1 MKKLST
7 LILAVA
13 CFTASAQTEYP
24 YPYNPDG
31 NNDGFVSLNDLLD
44 LLAIFGSEYYSGVLA
59 TDSISAIMYTGQMDY
74 WDCTSSCIALTGN
87 WKVLDHFLVGSYR
100 NEIVQGSAQ
109 SWWLDHKVFEGS
121 ENSQFFHLTHFGDSA
136 EIRIEPI
143 LPFSHSHCYCQTRTR
158 GDIEDLNLCEN
169 ELDEC
174 GVCGGDGAVYDCG
187 CESIP
192 EGDCD
197 CDGNQVDAVGVCGG
211 DCLEDLDG
219 DGVCDPVLG
228 PCEGEDFV
236 SYHGV
241 DYPIIET
248 ADGRCWF
255 AEDLASGVYRNG
267 EPISLAQNVL
277 DWPSTFIVDSQYELW
292 LCCIADMSATYA
304 IPISYQGASCGG
316 CGWPWSSYSGDGYD
330 ASSHENSGFL
340 YNWGAVNSGMLC
352 PTGFHVPS
360 STEWQS
366 LLGSVAGNL
375 EDSYISLL
383 PPTYAEDYPCDIEYA
398 PIPTLDYGSSGM
410 QLASYSSLNSFGY
423 YKNTNDAM
431 YWTSDASSQNHGEH
445 DAQVFYVSVC
455 GDSFGGGISSRS
467 MDRGNNVRCI
477 KDTE

>member
-59 TDSISAIMYTGQMDY
+59 TDSISAIMYTGELDY
-74 WDCTSSCIALTGN
+74 WDCTSSCVALTGN
-87 WKVLDHFLVGSYR
+87 WKVLDHYLVGSYR
-100 NEIVQGSAQ
+100 NEILGAGAQG
-109 SWWLDHKVFEGS
+109 WWLDHKAFG
-121 ENSQFFHLTHFGDSA
+121 NDGYAQFWRLANQGNPDVLFT
-136 EIRIEPI
+136 EPSD
-143 LPFSHSHCYCQTRTR
+143 PYVHHHCYCQTRTR

-197 CDGNQVDAVGVCGG
+197 CDGNQVDAVGLCGG

-241 DYPIIET
+241 DYAIVET

-255 AEDLASGVYRNG
+255 AENLRSESFNDGTLLSSDFYVSPSGAESYIEINPPAFTIIATGHVYNGGTLGFTSGGAEAPKNICPIGWHIPTRLEWQDLV
-267 EPISLAQNVL
+267 
-277 DWPSTFIVDSQYELW
+277 
-292 LCCIADMSATYA
+292 
-304 IPISYQGASCGG
+304 
-316 CGWPWSSYSGDGYD
+316 SSYSQ
-330 ASSHENSGFL
+330 N
-340 YNWGAVNSGMLC
+340 
-352 PTGFHVPS
+352 
-360 STEWQS
+360 
-366 LLGSVAGNL
+366 LGSYVSMWSADPGDPVL
-375 EDSYISLL
+375 SL
-383 PPTYAEDYPCDIEYA
+383 YESS
-398 PIPTLDYGSSGM
+398 GSSGLNLSTTGHGE
-410 QLASYSSLNSFGY
+410 QYYGPYSDNGR
-423 YKNTNDAM
+423 AQ
-431 YWTSDASSQNHGEH
+431 YWTSTHGS
-445 DAQVFYVSVC
+445 DPAT
-455 GDSFGGGISSRS
+455 SRYITYLNPT
-467 MDRGNNVRCI
+467 DDWYQPNWNVLRYGQSGYAIRCI
-477 KDTE
+477 KD

>member
-1 MKKLST
+1 MKKLFT
-7 LILAVA
+7 IILAVA

-59 TDSISAIMYTGQMDY
+59 TDSISAIMYTGELDY
-74 WDCTSSCIALTGN
+74 WDCTSSCVALTGN
-87 WKVLDHFLVGSYR
+87 WKVLDHYLVGSYR
-100 NEIVQGSAQ
+100 NEILDAGAQG
-109 SWWLDHKVFEGS
+109 WWLDHKAFG
-121 ENSQFFHLTHFGDSA
+121 NDGYAQFWRLANQGNPDVLFT
-136 EIRIEPI
+136 EPSD
-143 LPFSHSHCYCQTRTR
+143 PYVHHHCYCQTRTR

-197 CDGNQVDAVGVCGG
+197 CDGNQLDAVGVCGG

-241 DYPIIET
+241 DYPIVET

-255 AEDLASGVYRNG
+255 AENLETSSYNDGEAIEFAPSENQWKGDCSFPYDWQDWHCCLAGNGQYSDL
-267 EPISLAQNVL
+267 
-277 DWPSTFIVDSQYELW
+277 
-292 LCCIADMSATYA
+292 SALSNPYA
-304 IPISYQGASCGG
+304 ASCGG
-316 CGWPWSSYSGDGYD
+316 Q
-330 ASSHENSGFL
+330 ASNFQNLEIVPASGFL
-340 YNWGAVNSGMLC
+340 YNFQAVETGHLC
-352 PTGFHVPS
+352 PSGWSVP
-360 STEWQS
+360 TAPEWQH
-366 LLGSVAGNL
+366 LI
-375 EDSYISLL
+375 DSYGAGLEATVALNS
-383 PPTYAEDYPCDIEYA
+383 TYWLENNNCGTANA
-398 PIPTLDYGSSGM
+398 PVPVLEWDSSGM
-410 QLASYSSLNSFGY
+410 ALAGRGVLNEIFGHWGFGY
-423 YKNTNDAM
+423 GDYWSSTLQNDDFQNKSAM
-431 YWTSDASSQNHGEH
+431 AFRLGSPCGSIGNSSIVADGFR
-445 DAQVFYVSVC
+445 A
-455 GDSFGGGISSRS
+455 GRS
-467 MDRGNNVRCI
+467 IRCI

>member
-7 LILAVA
+7 IILAVA

-59 TDSISAIMYTGQMDY
+59 TDSISAIMYTGQLDY
-74 WDCTSSCIALTGN
+74 WDCTSSCVALTGN
-87 WKVLDHFLVGSYR
+87 WKVLDHYLVGSYR
-100 NEIVQGSAQ
+100 SEIVEGSAQ
-109 SWWLDHKVFEGS
+109 SWWLDHRAFEGNLDS
-121 ENSQFFHLTHFGDSA
+121 QQQFFCLSQPEGLGLTVQTSFAFDQ
-136 EIRIEPI
+136 R
-143 LPFSHSHCYCQTRTR
+143 HCYCQTRTR

-241 DYPIIET
+241 DYAIVET

-255 AEDLASGVYRNG
+255 AENLRSESFNDGTLLSSDFYGVSGSG
-267 EPISLAQNVL
+267 AE
-277 DWPSTFIVDSQYELW
+277 TFIEINPPAFTIV
-292 LCCIADMSATYA
+292 ATGHVYNGGA
-304 IPISYQGASCGG
+304 LGFTSGGAEAPKNICPIGWHIPARVEWQDLV
-316 CGWPWSSYSGDGYD
+316 SSYSQNFGSYVSMWSADPGDPVLSLYE
-330 ASSHENSGFL
+330 SS
-340 YNWGAVNSGMLC
+340 
-352 PTGFHVPS
+352 
-360 STEWQS
+360 
-366 LLGSVAGNL
+366 
-375 EDSYISLL
+375 
-383 PPTYAEDYPCDIEYA
+383 
-398 PIPTLDYGSSGM
+398 GSSG
-410 QLASYSSLNSFGY
+410 LNLSPTASSEQYCCPQPTGSRAS
-423 YKNTNDAM
+423 
-431 YWTSDASSQNHGEH
+431 YWTSTPGSNPATLRYITYLYPYSSWYQPNWNTMKHG
-445 DAQVFYVSVC
+445 Y
-455 GDSFGGGISSRS
+455 FGYPI
-467 MDRGNNVRCI
+467 RCI
-477 KDTE
+477 KD